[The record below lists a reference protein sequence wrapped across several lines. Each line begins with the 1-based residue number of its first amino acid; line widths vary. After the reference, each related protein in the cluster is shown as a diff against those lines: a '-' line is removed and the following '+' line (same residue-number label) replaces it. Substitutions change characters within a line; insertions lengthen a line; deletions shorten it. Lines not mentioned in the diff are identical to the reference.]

1 MYFSA
6 FKHRSVDS
14 YIGYTLHAFCN
25 EDDYEMDETRV
36 IAGNSTASASLFLDE
51 RYGPTCSEDDNGAIL
66 EYLYTFGYQLN
77 VPETLVGGRYA
88 TTVQLEVSTND

>member
-66 EYLYTFGYQLN
+66 FLRL
-77 VPETLVGGRYA
+77 
-88 TTVQLEVSTND
+88 